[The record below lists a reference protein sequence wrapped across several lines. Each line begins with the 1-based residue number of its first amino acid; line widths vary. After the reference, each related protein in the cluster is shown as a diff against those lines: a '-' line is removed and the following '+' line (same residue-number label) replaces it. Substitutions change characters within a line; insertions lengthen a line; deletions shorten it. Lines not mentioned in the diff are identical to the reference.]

1 MDNHPNTIIT
11 DEGLEFYNRQ
21 TNEVFQKYGI
31 RNLLTMELCITSLT
45 PLDHQVIDIAR
56 TQNRNRS
63 KWKAAYTDRFFIY
76 ETHYLDPTSY
86 QGVKYVGQKYRKVYD
101 YRNGGGLINIK
112 AYLYKVKFADST
124 SVEFRLNPEFSLKE
138 SKLQAKKYGQ
148 ALGRIPKIFRSRL
161 DSFAIH
167 KGELMVN
174 Y

>member
-1 MDNHPNTIIT
+1 MTTIS
-11 DEGLEFYNRQ
+11 Y
-21 TNEVFQKYGI
+21 KY
-31 RNLLTMELCITSLT
+31 
-45 PLDHQVIDIAR
+45 DII
-56 TQNRNRS
+56 
-63 KWKAAYTDRFFIY
+63 IY
-76 ETHYLDPTSY
+76 EIHSLDPTSY

-112 AYLYKVKFADST
+112 AYLYKVKFADSP

-167 KGELMVN
+167 KGQLMVEYWIDFSN
-174 Y
+174 FNLETLFKL